1 MKHIRML
8 MLVAALFVGS
18 ATVARAQDPQGQARG
33 QRPNRTAMLFNG
45 ITLTPQQQTQVD
57 SISARYQAQMRAMR
71 DEMQNGGDRDAMR
84 GKMREMMQKQ
94 TDEYR
99 AVLTDDQKK
108 IFDKN
113 VEDMRARMQNRRPG
127 SL

>member
-8 MLVAALFVGS
+8 MLVAAMFVGMG
-18 ATVARAQDPQGQARG
+18 TVARAQDPQGQGRG
-33 QRPNRTAMLFNG
+33 QRPNRAAMLFNG
-45 ITLTPQQQTQVD
+45 VTLTPQQQAQVD

-113 VEDMRARMQNRRPG
+113 VEDMRARMQNRGPG
-127 SL
+127 SH